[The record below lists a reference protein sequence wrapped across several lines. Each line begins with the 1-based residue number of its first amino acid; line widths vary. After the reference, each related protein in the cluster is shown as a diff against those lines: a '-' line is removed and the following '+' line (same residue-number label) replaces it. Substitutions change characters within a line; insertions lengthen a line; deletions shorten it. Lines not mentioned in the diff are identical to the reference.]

1 MNGKTVFILVSI
13 TTLLVI
19 TSMGWAQT
27 STLEEQLD
35 VHPFLNLLALA
46 LVIERLVEIILI
58 LVPGVL
64 EHPPSEEDPD
74 LFRIRI
80 QRITL
85 VIGMVMGVSMCL
97 VFKFGVLD
105 EIFPGRISPL
115 NAFNHVITGLIAGSG
130 SEPVHHMIE
139 LLIGLRERLRPISS
153 RQAKTKKQERASDGT
168 EG

>member
-1 MNGKTVFILVSI
+1 MTGKTVFILVLIS
-13 TTLLVI
+13 TLLVLV
-19 TSMGWAQT
+19 SMGWAQT
-27 STLEEQLD
+27 RTPDEWLD
-35 VHPFLNLLALA
+35 VNPFLNLLALA
-46 LVIERLVEIILI
+46 LVIERLLEIILV

-64 EHPPSEEDPD
+64 EHPPSEKEPD

-85 VIGMVMGVSMCL
+85 VVGMLMGVSMCL
-97 VFKFGVLD
+97 AFQFGVLD
-105 EIFPGRISPL
+105 EIFPGRISAL

-153 RQAKTKKQERASDGT
+153 RQAKTKNRGQASDGT